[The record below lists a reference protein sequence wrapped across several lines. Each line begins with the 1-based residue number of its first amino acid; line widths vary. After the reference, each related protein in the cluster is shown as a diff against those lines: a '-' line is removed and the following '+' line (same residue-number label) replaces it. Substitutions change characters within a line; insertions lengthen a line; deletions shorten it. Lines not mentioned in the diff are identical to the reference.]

1 MALAPQAAS
10 QIGNSQFVIFDQFE
24 KMNTKVARQSLPAKQ
39 VSWIEN
45 LQPIAA
51 NDLQAV
57 PGPAPVLKDY
67 GTQTGSRLFPANIG
81 GIDYVIFF
89 TTAGAGNAT
98 DTSNGN
104 SFQFAPPGTFS

>member
-24 KMNTKVARQSLPAKQ
+24 KMNTKVARQNLPAKQ

-57 PGPAPVLKDY
+57 PGPVSPIAFFSSGANNVR
-67 GTQTGSRLFPANIG
+67 SFPANIG
-81 GIDYVIFF
+81 NVDYIIKFQ
-89 TTAGAGNAT
+89 
-98 DTSNGN
+98 TSGQVPALAMAINLPTGVLL
-104 SFQFAPPGTFS
+104 